1 MQKNVGTLDAYLRI
15 MFGILGLAY
24 GVGRMA
30 RRPHRT
36 PWILMM
42 LSAMK
47 VAEGVTRYCPML
59 KAMGIN
65 TRQPRQMQLGSILS
79 RITPGKGEEK
89 TDSSGSHKAERQY
102 ERTESRHRESDHQEH
117 APSARRSSE
126 DYRQSEHLH
135 PMYP

>member
-65 TRQPRQMQLGSILS
+65 TRQMRQMQLGNFLS
-79 RITPGKGEEK
+79 RMTPGKGEDK
-89 TDSSGSHKAERQY
+89 TDLSDRI
-102 ERTESRHRESDHQEH
+102 ESRHRDSDHQEH
-117 APSARRSSE
+117 ALSARRSSE